1 MRPAATLTCWSMS
14 TCKGESVAIMTN
26 LAAAHHEH
34 QFVTD
39 LPCEHERATALDFWK
54 LGHDNEWISST
65 ELEETE
71 RRRGTK

>member
-1 MRPAATLTCWSMS
+1 MP
-14 TCKGESVAIMTN
+14 VMTN

-34 QFVTD
+34 QFVAD

-65 ELEETE
+65 ESRETE
-71 RRRGTK
+71 R